1 MSFITRANPVLN
13 LNMDTAIVLGLDEET
28 SDVDKV
34 RWDIYIH
41 MYVQYIRSL
50 PSVDAQPSQFS
61 LTLDENTPTHSLCAN
76 LGSFPSNHFIP
87 VWML

>member
-1 MSFITRANPVLN
+1 MLLFITRANPVLN

-34 RWDIYIH
+34 RYSIC
-41 MYVQYIRSL
+41 VQYIRSL

-61 LTLDENTPTHSLCAN
+61 LALD
-76 LGSFPSNHFIP
+76 
-87 VWML
+87 